1 SATAS
6 LPERWQT
13 ETAARLV
20 QGESVLAWLELDL
33 DAQLQFNASLVLA
46 TDRRLLALAPDR
58 QQWQEWAY
66 RPDLQLKHVD
76 HAGVGTLELC
86 DAAS

>member
-1 SATAS
+1 
-6 LPERWQT
+6 
-13 ETAARLV
+13 
-20 QGESVLAWLELDL
+20 
-33 DAQLQFNASLVLA
+33 
-46 TDRRLLALAPDR
+46 DR

-86 DAAS
+86 DAASRLAAWRYTLAQNPQALRLIKLFEQQRDLLASGVQAEEE